1 MRRDHC
7 DKVKINPKL
16 CGFMDLIGRREI
28 LTGIAASLATPAL
41 AMNIHVRD
49 VSHIQ
54 VFKSVRK
61 LDLVG
66 TGRILK
72 QYDIRLGRRPFGPKR
87 IEGDGKT
94 PEGEYRIDRRNAMS
108 RYHLSLGISYP
119 NQNDVIAAR
128 ALQKSPG
135 GSIVVHGQPNGLQR
149 TLQNDWTLGCIALAN
164 RDIEE
169 LWRVVEIGCP
179 IIILP

>member
-1 MRRDHC
+1 M
-7 DKVKINPKL
+7 P
-16 CGFMDLIGRREI
+16 LIGRRDI
-28 LTGIAASLATPAL
+28 LTGIVASLATPGL
-41 AMNIHVRD
+41 AMNLHVRD

-54 VFKSVRK
+54 VFKSARK

-66 TGRILK
+66 TGRVLK
-72 QYDIRLGRRPFGPKR
+72 RYDIRLGRSPFGPKR

-119 NQNDVIAAR
+119 NPGDVIAAR

-135 GSIVVHGQPNGLQR
+135 GAIVIHGQPNGLKR
-149 TLQNDWTLGCIALAN
+149 TLQHDWTLGCIALAN

-169 LWRVVEIGCP
+169 LWRTVEIGCP
-179 IIILP
+179 IVILP